1 MKVTYKAKSD
11 MGAILASLV
20 FLGLIIAALSGW
32 VMNIITIAHSNF
44 GDLTGLLVLRVVG
57 IFVAPLGAILGWV

>member
-1 MKVTYKAKSD
+1 MKVTYKAISET
-11 MGAILASLV
+11 GAILASIV
-20 FLGLIIAALSGW
+20 FLCFVVAAVAGW

-44 GDLTGLLVLRVVG
+44 SDLTGLLVLRVVG